1 MKLLE
6 TVGLTKKFGGLVA
19 CDSVNLHVEEREILG
34 LIGPNG
40 AGKTTLFNCVA
51 GFFPLTSGSIYFN
64 GQDIGRLDAP
74 ARAKKGIVKTFQI
87 VQTLRL
93 MTVLEN
99 VMVGAFCRTS
109 NVATARQEAEAVLEF
124 AGLVDKRDVLGAA
137 LTIADRKQLEVARA
151 LATKPKLLLL
161 DEVVAGLNPTE
172 IQVALDMVRR
182 IRDSGITIVMVEHV
196 MEAVMS
202 VSDRLVVLTSGKKIC
217 EGTPQEVSCD
227 DGVIKAYLG
236 ERYHARS
243 Q

>member
-1 MKLLE
+1 VKLLE